1 MAAPLLIHGF
11 IVNGTTTR
19 GRSRLTTARGFT
31 LVQLV
36 VVIAVMGVLAGMA
49 VPATSQLIGNLRL
62 SGDAR
67 SLTNTIS
74 LTKLRAASHFTK
86 ARLFVDLSGKSYHI
100 ETWQKS
106 PGAWVN
112 DASDGTTYLSSSG
125 ESYSF
130 GVVSTPPPNSQ
141 AAIAQSPACLTAAG
155 ATIGNT
161 ACVVFNS
168 RGIPVTDVVGGTG
181 GPTNVHALYLTDGQA
196 VFGVTVSATSVIQ
209 LWRTFPLATPN
220 WQMQ

>member
-1 MAAPLLIHGF
+1 MIR
-11 IVNGTTTR
+11 TTSF
-19 GRSRLTTARGFT
+19 GPSRLTTAHGFT
-31 LVQLV
+31 LVQLLV
-36 VVIAVMGVLAGMA
+36 VVAVMTVVAAMA
-49 VPATSQLIGNLRL
+49 VPQTSQLIGNLRL

-67 SLTNTIS
+67 GLTNTIS

-86 ARLFVDLSGKSYHI
+86 ARLFVDLSAKSYRI

-106 PGAWVN
+106 PGAWVSE
-112 DASDGTTYLSSSG
+112 ASDGTTYLSSSG

-141 AAIAQSPACLTAAG
+141 ATIAQSPACLTAAG

-181 GPTNVHALYLTDGQA
+181 GPTNVHAIYLTDGTA

-220 WQMQ
+220 WFLQ

>member
-1 MAAPLLIHGF
+1 MI
-11 IVNGTTTR
+11 GTTSSGPR
-19 GRSRLTTARGFT
+19 RLATAKGFT
-31 LVQLV
+31 LLQLV

-67 SLTNTIS
+67 SLTNMIA

-86 ARLFVDLSGKSYHI
+86 ARLFVDLSGKSYRV

-106 PGAWVN
+106 PGAWVTE
-112 DASDGTTYLSSSG
+112 ASDGLTYLSSNG

-141 AAIAQSPACLTAAG
+141 ATIAQSPACLTAAG

-168 RGIPVTDVVGGTG
+168 RGIPVIDVVGGTG
-181 GPTNVHALYLTDGQA
+181 GPTSVHALYLTDGTA

-209 LWRTFPLATPN
+209 LWRTFPLAKPN

>member
-1 MAAPLLIHGF
+1 MI
-11 IVNGTTTR
+11 GT
-19 GRSRLTTARGFT
+19 RSSGLRRLASARGFT
-31 LVQLV
+31 LLQLV

-49 VPATSQLIGNLRL
+49 VPATRELMNNLRL

-86 ARLFVDLSGKSYHI
+86 ARLFVDLTGKSYHI

-106 PGAWVN
+106 PGAWVTEG
-112 DASDGTTYLSSSG
+112 SDGTTYLSASN
-125 ESYSF
+125 ESFSF
-130 GVVSTPPPNSQ
+130 SVVNSPPTSTQ
-141 AAIAQSPACLTAAG
+141 AVIAQAPACLTAAG
-155 ATIGNT
+155 VAVGNT

-168 RGIPVTDVVGGTG
+168 RGIPVTDVAGGTG
-181 GPTNVHALYLTDGQA
+181 GPTNLHAVYVTDGSA

-209 LWRTFPLATPN
+209 LWRTFAVATPT
-220 WQMQ
+220 WLLQ

>member
-1 MAAPLLIHGF
+1 
-11 IVNGTTTR
+11 
-19 GRSRLTTARGFT
+19 
-31 LVQLV
+31 
-36 VVIAVMGVLAGMA
+36 LAGMA

-106 PGAWVN
+106 PGAWVTE
-112 DASDGTTYLSSSG
+112 ASDGTTNLSSNG

-155 ATIGNT
+155 VTIGNT
-161 ACVVFNS
+161 ACLVFNS
-168 RGIPVTDVVGGTG
+168 RGIPVTDVV
-181 GPTNVHALYLTDGQA
+181 
-196 VFGVTVSATSVIQ
+196 
-209 LWRTFPLATPN
+209 
-220 WQMQ
+220 

>member
-1 MAAPLLIHGF
+1 VI
-11 IVNGTTTR
+11 GTTSSGPR
-19 GRSRLTTARGFT
+19 RLATSRGFT
-31 LVQLV
+31 LLQLV

-67 SLTNTIS
+67 GLTNTIS

-86 ARLFVDLSGKSYHI
+86 ARLFVDLSGKSYRI

-106 PGAWVN
+106 PGAWVTE
-112 DASDGTTYLSSSG
+112 ASDGLTYLSSNG

-141 AAIAQSPACLTAAG
+141 ATIAQSPACLTAAG

-181 GPTNVHALYLTDGQA
+181 GPTNVHALYLTDGTA

>member
-1 MAAPLLIHGF
+1 LAAPLLIQGS
-11 IVNGTTTR
+11 IVIRTTSPGTP
-19 GRSRLTTARGFT
+19 RLATARGYT
-31 LVQLV
+31 LLQLV
-36 VVIAVMGVLAGMA
+36 IVIAVMGVVAGMA
-49 VPATSQLIGNLRL
+49 VPATSQLMGNLRL

-106 PGAWVN
+106 PGAWVT
-112 DASDGTTYLSSSG
+112 DANDGTTYLSSSF
-125 ESYSF
+125 ESFGF
-130 GVVSTPPPNSQ
+130 GVVTAPPTSTQ
-141 AAIAQSPACLTAAG
+141 ATIAQAPACMTATG
-155 ATIGNT
+155 TTVGNT

-181 GPTNVHALYLTDGQA
+181 GPTNGHAVYLTDGQA

-209 LWRTFPLATPN
+209 LWRTLPVSAPN
-220 WQMQ
+220 WLLQ